1 MTNRSLCVM
10 LSFRSPSCFKRLKPL
25 YVQGH
30 GVIDAPLIAYMLQ
43 CIALPVLPRGWP
55 ILPMACSA
63 HEEGVSS

>member
-30 GVIDAPLIAYMLQ
+30 GVIHAPLIVFFSFLLGLHRA
-43 CIALPVLPRGWP
+43 
-55 ILPMACSA
+55 SA
-63 HEEGVSS
+63 VRLV

>member
-1 MTNRSLCVM
+1 MPWGPPKQPDIRQKDIKANNQIILYII
-10 LSFRSPSCFKRLKPL
+10 SPM
-25 YVQGH
+25 
-30 GVIDAPLIAYMLQ
+30 VIIIAYMLQ